1 MKNYVTDTI
10 CAISTG
16 GIEAAISVVRLS
28 GPGAILIADKIFQ
41 SKQLPNL
48 SHAKGYRMYFGKI
61 SDQQAEID
69 EVLLSV
75 FFAPKSY
82 TGENMIE
89 ISCHGSL
96 FIQQRILELL
106 QTNGA
111 RIADPGEFTK
121 RAFLNGKMDLNQ
133 AEAVSDLIAS
143 DSKASHNLALNQMKD
158 GFSREI
164 KTMRDDLLKLVS
176 LMELELDFSEEDVEF
191 ADRTELKDLMKKILE
206 KVKTLR
212 LGFRYGN
219 VLKNGMPVVIAGKP
233 NVGKS
238 SLLNTLLKE
247 DRAIVSN
254 IPGTTRDSLEDDMVI
269 DGIRFRFVDTA
280 GLRETND
287 EIEGEGIRRA
297 YAKMQKAGIVLL
309 MVEADDSVEAVEQM
323 LQQVVGRINDFDASC
338 FLLQNKAD
346 IASPLLLNN
355 KKLEIMYPGIKLFTL
370 SAKTGDGIPEL
381 IDAMVNSVRVM
392 KGNADIILSNM
403 RHVEAL
409 KNAQEALNRA
419 LGALIGGIPSDLVS
433 QDLREVLHHLGLI
446 TGEIST
452 DEVLGQIF
460 STFCIGK

>member
-16 GIEAAISVVRLS
+16 GIEAAIALVRLS
-28 GPGAILIADKIFQ
+28 GPDAISIADKIFQ
-41 SKQLPNL
+41 SKQVANL
-48 SHAKGYRMYFGKI
+48 KDAQGYRMYFGRI
-61 SDQQAEID
+61 TDQQTEID
-69 EVLLSV
+69 EVLASV
-75 FFAPKSY
+75 FFGPKSY
-82 TGENMIE
+82 TGENIVE

-96 FIQQRILELL
+96 FVQQRILELL
-106 QTNGA
+106 QANGA
-111 RIADPGEFTK
+111 RIAEPGEFTK

-143 DSKASHNLALNQMKD
+143 DSKASHHLALKQMKD

-164 KTMRDDLLKLVS
+164 KSMRDDLLKLVS

-191 ADRTELKDLMKKILE
+191 ADRTELKALMERISDRISAL
-206 KVKTLR
+206 LS
-212 LGFRYGN
+212 GFRYGN

-238 SLLNTLLKE
+238 SLLNALLKE
-247 DRAIVSN
+247 DRAIVSH

-269 DGIRFRFVDTA
+269 AGIRFRFIDTA
-280 GLRETND
+280 GLRDTKD

-297 YAKMQKAGIVLL
+297 YDKIKKAGIVLL
-309 MVEADDSVEAVEQM
+309 MVESHDDISAVMSIISSVRETINESEAQ
-323 LQQVVGRINDFDASC
+323 C

-346 IASPLLLNN
+346 IHSAVTLD
-355 KKLEIMYPGIKLFTL
+355 KQKLEQQIPGISTFVI
-370 SAKTGDGIPEL
+370 SAKIGSGISEL
-381 IDAMVNSVRVM
+381 TDAMVNSVQVM
-392 KGNADIILSNM
+392 KGNADVILSNM

-409 KNAQEALNRA
+409 GNASEALSRA
-419 LGALIGGIPSDLVS
+419 NEALQVGVPSDLVS

-452 DEVLGQIF
+452 DEVLGEIF
-460 STFCIGK
+460 RSFCIGK

>member
-1 MKNYVTDTI
+1 MKNHVTDTI

-16 GIEAAISVVRLS
+16 GIEAAIALIRLS
-28 GPGAILIADKIFQ
+28 GPEAIEIANKIFQ
-41 SKQLPNL
+41 SKQIATLNE
-48 SHAKGYRMYFGKI
+48 AQGYRMYFGTI
-61 SDQQAEID
+61 SEQQTEID

-82 TGENMIE
+82 TGENMVE

-111 RIADPGEFTK
+111 RIAEPGEFTK

-143 DSKASHNLALNQMKD
+143 DSKAAHHLALKQMKD

-164 KTMRDDLLKLVS
+164 KTMRNDLLKLVS

-191 ADRTELKDLMKKILE
+191 ADRTELNALMTAISNKISNL
-206 KVKTLR
+206 LS
-212 LGFRYGN
+212 GFRYGN

-238 SLLNTLLKE
+238 SLLNALLKE
-247 DRAIVSN
+247 DRAIVSH

-269 DGIRFRFVDTA
+269 SGIRFRFIDTA
-280 GLRETND
+280 GLRETSD

-297 YAKMQKAGIVLL
+297 YDKIKKAGIVLL
-309 MVEADDSVEAVEQM
+309 MVDSQDDVSTVMSIISSLREIINESEAH
-323 LQQVVGRINDFDASC
+323 C

-346 IASPLLLNN
+346 IHPAHVLEPS
-355 KKLEIMYPGIKLFTL
+355 KLQQQIPRISTFVI
-370 SAKTGDGIPEL
+370 SAKTGNGISEL
-381 IDAMVNSVRVM
+381 TDAMVNSVQVM
-392 KGNADIILSNM
+392 KGKADIVLSNM

-409 KNAQEALNRA
+409 KNASESLNRA
-419 LGALIGGIPSDLVS
+419 LEALNLGIPSDLVS

-452 DEVLGQIF
+452 DEVLGEIF
-460 STFCIGK
+460 RRFCIGK

>member
-1 MKNYVTDTI
+1 MKNHVTDTI

-16 GIEAAISVVRLS
+16 GIEAAIALIRLS
-28 GPGAILIADKIFQ
+28 GPEAIAIANKIFQ
-41 SKQLPNL
+41 SKQIATLNE
-48 SHAKGYRMYFGKI
+48 AQGYRMYFGTI
-61 SDQQAEID
+61 SEQQTEID

-82 TGENMIE
+82 TGENMVE

-96 FIQQRILELL
+96 FIQQRVLELL

-111 RIADPGEFTK
+111 RIAEPGEFTK

-143 DSKASHNLALNQMKD
+143 DSKAAHHLALKQMKD

-164 KTMRDDLLKLVS
+164 KTMRNDLLKLVS

-191 ADRTELKDLMKKILE
+191 ADRTELNALMTAISNKISNL
-206 KVKTLR
+206 LS
-212 LGFRYGN
+212 GFRYGN

-238 SLLNTLLKE
+238 SLLNALLKE
-247 DRAIVSN
+247 DRAIVSH

-269 DGIRFRFVDTA
+269 SGIRFRFIDTA
-280 GLRETND
+280 GLRETSD

-297 YAKMQKAGIVLL
+297 YDKIKKAGIVLL
-309 MVEADDSVEAVEQM
+309 MVDSQDDVSTVMSIISSLREIINESEAH
-323 LQQVVGRINDFDASC
+323 C

-346 IASPLLLNN
+346 IHPAHA
-355 KKLEIMYPGIKLFTL
+355 LEPSQLQQQVPRISTFVI
-370 SAKTGDGIPEL
+370 SAKTGNGISEL
-381 IDAMVNSVRVM
+381 TDAMVNSVQVM
-392 KGNADIILSNM
+392 KGKADIVLSNM

-409 KNAQEALNRA
+409 KNASESLDRA
-419 LGALIGGIPSDLVS
+419 LQALSAGVPSDLVS

-452 DEVLGQIF
+452 DEVLGEIF
-460 STFCIGK
+460 RTFCIGK

>member
-1 MKNYVTDTI
+1 MKNHATDTI

-16 GIEAAISVVRLS
+16 GVEAAIAIIRLS
-28 GPGAILIADKIFQ
+28 GAEAIAIANNIFH
-41 SKQLPNL
+41 SKQIANL
-48 SHAKGYRMYFGKI
+48 NKAQGYRMYFGSI
-61 SDQQAEID
+61 RDHHTEID
-69 EVLLSV
+69 EALLSV

-82 TGENMIE
+82 TGENMVE

-111 RIADPGEFTK
+111 RIAEPGEFTK

-143 DSKASHNLALNQMKD
+143 DSKASHNLALKQMKD

-164 KTMRDDLLKLVS
+164 QTMRDDLLKLVS

-191 ADRTELKDLMKKILE
+191 ADRTELNTLMTAISDKIFNL
-206 KVKTLR
+206 LS
-212 LGFRYGN
+212 GFRYGN

-238 SLLNTLLKE
+238 SLLNALLKE
-247 DRAIVSN
+247 DRAIVSH

-269 DGIRFRFVDTA
+269 DGIRFRFIDTA
-280 GLRETND
+280 GLRETKD

-297 YAKMQKAGIVLL
+297 YEKIKKAGIVLL
-309 MVEADDSVEAVEQM
+309 MVESNDDISAVMPIISSVREVINESEAQ
-323 LQQVVGRINDFDASC
+323 S

-346 IASPLLLNN
+346 IHSAVALESA
-355 KKLEIMYPGIKLFTL
+355 KLQQQIPRMSTFLI
-370 SAKTGDGIPEL
+370 SAKTGKGISEL
-381 IDAMVNSVRVM
+381 TDAMVNSVQAM
-392 KGNADIILSNM
+392 KGKADIVLSNM

-409 KNAQEALNRA
+409 KNAQEALDRA
-419 LGALIGGIPSDLVS
+419 LEALNSGIPSDLVS

-452 DEVLGQIF
+452 DEVLGKIF
-460 STFCIGK
+460 SSFCIGK

>member
-1 MKNYVTDTI
+1 MKNHVTDTI

-16 GIEAAISVVRLS
+16 GIEAAIALIRLS
-28 GPGAILIADKIFQ
+28 GPEAIEIANKIFQ
-41 SKQLPNL
+41 SKQIATLNE
-48 SHAKGYRMYFGKI
+48 AQGYRMYFGTI
-61 SDQQAEID
+61 SEQQTEID

-82 TGENMIE
+82 TGENMVE

-111 RIADPGEFTK
+111 RIAEPGEFTK

-143 DSKASHNLALNQMKD
+143 DSKAAHHLALKQMKD

-164 KTMRDDLLKLVS
+164 KTMRNDLLKLVS

-191 ADRTELKDLMKKILE
+191 ADRTELNALMTAISNKISNL
-206 KVKTLR
+206 LS
-212 LGFRYGN
+212 GFRYGN

-238 SLLNTLLKE
+238 SLLNALLKE
-247 DRAIVSN
+247 DRAIVSH

-269 DGIRFRFVDTA
+269 SGIRFRFIDTA
-280 GLRETND
+280 GLRETSD

-297 YAKMQKAGIVLL
+297 YDKIKKAGIVLL
-309 MVEADDSVEAVEQM
+309 MVDSQDDVSTVMSIISSLREIINESEAH
-323 LQQVVGRINDFDASC
+323 C
-338 FLLQNKAD
+338 FLLQNKVD
-346 IASPLLLNN
+346 IHPAHALEPSKLQQQIPL
-355 KKLEIMYPGIKLFTL
+355 ISTFVI
-370 SAKTGDGIPEL
+370 SAKTGNGISEL
-381 IDAMVNSVRVM
+381 TDAMVNSVQVM
-392 KGNADIILSNM
+392 KGKADIVLSNM

-409 KNAQEALNRA
+409 KNANESLNRA
-419 LGALIGGIPSDLVS
+419 LEALNSGIPSDLVS

-452 DEVLGQIF
+452 DEVLGEIF
-460 STFCIGK
+460 RSFCIGK